1 MVDVKPQIGECDD
14 SPYLFIKRDG
24 KGFKYASTNKQYE
37 FENTLGFPQITPKSF
52 LQDIVDTP
60 HLFSIFRLTFCIT
73 TQISTSRELN
83 RVSPNNI
90 AERSTRFFTSKDGL
104 EIVKPWWWDDDR
116 RRINKIRYE
125 SAIDKVEQWY
135 KAMIDDNMNPEDAR
149 GILPLDTATKVIYT
163 YSVQEWNHIIDLRY
177 YGTTGRPHPNA
188 KLVIGMVREQINQFA
203 KENNI
208 DFQV

>member
-104 EIVKPWWWDDDR
+104 EIVKPCWWDDDR

-125 SAIDKVEQWY
+125 SAIDKVE
-135 KAMIDDNMNPEDAR
+135 
-149 GILPLDTATKVIYT
+149 
-163 YSVQEWNHIIDLRY
+163 
-177 YGTTGRPHPNA
+177 
-188 KLVIGMVREQINQFA
+188 
-203 KENNI
+203 
-208 DFQV
+208 